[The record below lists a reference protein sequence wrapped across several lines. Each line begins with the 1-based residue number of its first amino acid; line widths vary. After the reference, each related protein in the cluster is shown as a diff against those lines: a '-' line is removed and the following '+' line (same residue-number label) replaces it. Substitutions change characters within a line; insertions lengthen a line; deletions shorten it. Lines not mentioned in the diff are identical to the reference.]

1 MNKYITCTQLK
12 AARNILNLGVRDIGL
27 LLKVSKDTINKAELG
42 KTRDFFHK
50 NSAGLI
56 DFFERY
62 NITFPTE
69 YSIRYQPPKTDT
81 QISLQNK
88 NVLSRF
94 QLKTARLVLSINQS
108 DLAKA
113 VSVAKRVIT
122 RLEKLPNDVLIN
134 PRDQDVV
141 LKLKI
146 FFEQHNIEFPD
157 PFYVFFKKY
166 VDSCAS
172 R

>member
-1 MNKYITCTQLK
+1 MNKYITCTQLR

-56 DFFERY
+56 DYFERH
-62 NITFPTE
+62 NIIFPTE
-69 YSIRYQPPKTDT
+69 YSIRYQLSKTDI
-81 QISLQNK
+81 QIIHPDK
-88 NVLSRF
+88 NELSRF

-108 DLAKA
+108 DLAKE

-122 RLEKLPNDVLIN
+122 RLEQLPNEALIN
-134 PRDQDVV
+134 PRDHGVV
-141 LKLKI
+141 LRLKN
-146 FFEQHNIEFPD
+146 FFELHNIEFPD

-166 VDSCAS
+166 IDNCTS